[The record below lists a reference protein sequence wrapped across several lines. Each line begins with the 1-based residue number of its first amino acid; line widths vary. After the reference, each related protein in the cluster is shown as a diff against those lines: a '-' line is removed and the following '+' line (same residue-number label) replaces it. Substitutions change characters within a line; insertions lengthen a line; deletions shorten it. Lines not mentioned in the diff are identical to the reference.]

1 MPDTKE
7 PIGYFQGRPVYVG
20 EDGQQYAGPAGPATG
35 PNANGGASGND
46 DITETDEP
54 SDDSGQ
60 GAGGAEGSGSEG
72 DPAEGSSS
80 TEGVDG
86 ASANSG
92 GGKQGTGQGDG
103 QADPEL
109 GKLKSALVKEREAR
123 KAADRQLAELRK
135 QHASTEERLVIE
147 AKEQA
152 SAEAEERV
160 KLPLVRALASAEL
173 RAANVQGPTARLV
186 GLLDLSK
193 VTLDDDGDAVGLTEQ
208 IDALREEF
216 PNLFAA
222 ATANGGRPRAGNV
235 NGGSGSSNGRQQDK
249 GGGGA
254 PKPWYEQLADQV
266 LNPGTASGVA
276 MR

>member
-1 MPDTKE
+1 MPETKE

-20 EDGQQYAGPAGPATG
+20 KDGDQYAGPSGSSASTSAAGGSAG
-35 PNANGGASGND
+35 D
-46 DITETDEP
+46 DNVTETDES

-60 GAGGAEGSGSEG
+60 DSGGSEESGSEDG
-72 DPAEGSSS
+72 SAEGSSS
-80 TEGVDG
+80 SEDVDD
-86 ASANSG
+86 ASKNAGS
-92 GGKQGTGQGDG
+92 GKQGAGQGDG
-103 QADPEL
+103 TVDPEL
-109 GKLKSALVKEREAR
+109 GKLKGALVKEREAR

-193 VTLDDDGDAVGLTEQ
+193 VTLDDDGDAVGLTDQ

-216 PNLFAA
+216 PNLFAV
-222 ATANGGRPRAGNV
+222 ATAGGARPRVGNA
-235 NGGSGSSNGRQQDK
+235 NGGSGSGSGRQQDK
-249 GGGGA
+249 GSAGT

-266 LNPGTASGVA
+266 HGSMNSSGVA
-276 MR
+276 NR